1 VRTRLIP
8 LPAVTDAD
16 VHAWQRL
23 ADGAAEPNLYLD
35 PRFLVPARHR
45 GDDADGMRVLVVEED
60 GEWLAA
66 LCVAT
71 RRIGR
76 RVPLRATTTA
86 GEFMAVHADRHQ
98 PLVHAGRTAEALEA
112 LLRGG
117 ADVGLPGLVQLR
129 RFPADGPLADALAE
143 VAARTPVRVHE
154 YRREPAAF
162 AYRDAATDPAP
173 AAPAAQVGEV
183 PETGPPLATG
193 HLSARGRK
201 DLRRRARGLARDAG
215 GPLEL
220 HDVSTDPAVDDEF
233 VAIQAAGW
241 KGDVDVGGDALA
253 LDPAAE
259 RWFRSVV
266 AAFRADGD
274 ALVLRLCAGG
284 STQFLCYTLRSGGA
298 YFGFLDT
305 YAERHRKFS
314 PGAIGR
320 LAETAH
326 VLGSTSAPFFDPAF
340 GARYTEGALLY
351 PHRREY
357 VDLLVAAHGAAAR
370 AVVRGAP
377 LAGRLG
383 FLPG

>member
-1 VRTRLIP
+1 MRTRLIP
-8 LPAVTDAD
+8 LSAVTDAD
-16 VHAWQRL
+16 VRAWQRL

-45 GDDADGMRVLVVEED
+45 GDDADEIRLLVVED
-60 GEWLAA
+60 AGEWLAVLA
-66 LCVAT
+66 VST
-71 RRIGR
+71 RRIGH
-76 RVPLRATTTA
+76 RVPLRAATTA

-98 PLVHAGRTAEALEA
+98 PLVHTHRTAEALEA

-117 ADVGLPGLVQLR
+117 AHVGLPGLVQLR
-129 RFPADGPLADALAE
+129 RFPADGPLADALAQ
-143 VAARTPVRVHE
+143 VTARTPVRVHE

-162 AYRDAATDPAP
+162 AYRDAAPTPAP
-173 AAPAAQVGEV
+173 STTPADV
-183 PETGPPLATG
+183 PETGPPLATA
-193 HLSARGRK
+193 HMTARGRK
-201 DLRRRARGLARDAG
+201 DVRRRTRGLARDAG

-220 HDVSTDPAVDDEF
+220 HDVSTDPSVDDEF

-241 KGDVDVGGDALA
+241 KGDAGLGGDALA

-266 AAFRADGD
+266 TTFRADGD
-274 ALVLRLCAGG
+274 ALVLRLRAGG

-305 YAERHRKFS
+305 YAEQHRKFS
-314 PGAIGR
+314 PGSIGR

-340 GARYTEGALLY
+340 GARYTESALLY

-357 VDLLVAAHGAAAR
+357 VDLLVAAHGPVAR
-370 AVVRGAP
+370 AVLRGAP
-377 LAGRLG
+377 LAARLG
-383 FLPG
+383 MLPD

>member
-1 VRTRLIP
+1 MRTRLIP
-8 LPAVTDAD
+8 LSAVTDAD
-16 VHAWQRL
+16 VRAWQRL
-23 ADGAAEPNLYLD
+23 ADGAAEPNVYLD

-45 GDDADGMRVLVVEED
+45 GGDADEIRLLVVEEA
-60 GEWLAA
+60 GEWLAVLA
-66 LCVAT
+66 VAT
-71 RRIGR
+71 RHIGH
-76 RVPLRATTTA
+76 RVPLRAVTTG

-98 PLVHAGRTAEALEA
+98 PLVHARRTAEALEA

-117 ADVGLPGLVQLR
+117 AHAGLPGLVQLR
-129 RFPADGPLADALAE
+129 RFPADGPLADALAA
-143 VAARTPVRVHE
+143 VVDRTSVRVHE

-162 AYRDAATDPAP
+162 AYRDGVPTPTTPED
-173 AAPAAQVGEV
+173 V
-183 PETGPPLATG
+183 PETGPPLATA
-193 HLSARGRK
+193 HMTARGRK
-201 DLRRRARGLARDAG
+201 DVRRRARGLARDAG

-220 HDVSTDPAVDDEF
+220 HDVSADPAVDDEF

-241 KGDVDVGGDALA
+241 KGDAGLGGDALA

-274 ALVLRLCAGG
+274 ALVLRLRAGG

-305 YAERHRKFS
+305 YAEQHRKFS
-314 PGAIGR
+314 PGSIGR

-340 GARYTEGALLY
+340 GARYAEGALLY

-357 VDLLVAAHGAAAR
+357 VDLLVAAHGLVAQ
-370 AVVRGAP
+370 AVLRGAP

-383 FLPG
+383 MLPD

>member
-1 VRTRLIP
+1 MRTRLIP
-8 LPAVTDAD
+8 LSDVTDAD
-16 VHAWQRL
+16 VRAWQRL
-23 ADGAAEPNLYLD
+23 ADGAVEPNLYLD

-45 GDDADGMRVLVVEED
+45 GDAADDVLLLVVED
-60 GEWLAA
+60 AGEWLAVLA
-66 LCVAT
+66 VAT
-71 RRIGR
+71 RRIGH
-76 RVPLRATTTA
+76 RVPLRAATTG

-98 PLVHAGRTAEALEA
+98 PLVHAGCTTEALGA

-117 ADVGLPGLVQLR
+117 AGVGLPGLVQLR
-129 RFPADGPLADALAE
+129 RFPADGPLADALAR
-143 VAARTPVRVHE
+143 VTARTSVRVHE
-154 YRREPAAF
+154 YRRETAAF
-162 AYRDAATDPAP
+162 AYRDGAPTPPTPAGVP
-173 AAPAAQVGEV
+173 A
-183 PETGPPLATG
+183 TGPPLATA
-193 HLSARGRK
+193 HMTARGRK
-201 DLRRRARGLARDAG
+201 DVRRRARGLARDAG

-220 HDVSTDPAVDDEF
+220 DDVSADPAVEDEF

-241 KGDVDVGGDALA
+241 KGDAGRGGDALA

-259 RWFRSVV
+259 RWFRAVV

-274 ALVLRLCAGG
+274 ALVLRLHAGG

-305 YAERHRKFS
+305 YAELHRKFS
-314 PGAIGR
+314 PGALGR

-357 VDLLVAAHGAAAR
+357 VDLLVAAHGLAAQ
-370 AVVRGAP
+370 AVLRGAP
-377 LAGRLG
+377 LAARLG
-383 FLPG
+383 VLPG